1 MSASESE
8 PSAVLLDVR
17 TRLDELTDDY
27 RSALH
32 GALDGLTEAEA
43 DILREQV
50 LARRERQ
57 DG

>member
-1 MSASESE
+1 M
-8 PSAVLLDVR
+8 LLDVR